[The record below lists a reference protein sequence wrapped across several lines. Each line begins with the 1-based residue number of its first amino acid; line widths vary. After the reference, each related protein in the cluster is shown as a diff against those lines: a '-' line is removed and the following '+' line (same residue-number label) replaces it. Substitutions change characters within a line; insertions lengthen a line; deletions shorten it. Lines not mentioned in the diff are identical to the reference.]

1 MDATDRSADAGVRD
15 RPPVR
20 GLRVQRRRGG
30 DPRRRGPSRRGRGRT
45 ARLGAAGLRPPA
57 REREREERETM
68 TNLAGLIVSS
78 AAAVPDRPAIRLDDA
93 VVPYSALDAATQRV
107 AGLLRAKGVEPG
119 DRVGIMLPNV
129 PYFPIALYG
138 ALRLGAVAVPMNP
151 LLKEREVAFHLGDS
165 GAKLLFA
172 WARLRRRG
180 GEGLR
185 AEGRGVHARGA
196 GKDGAADHRRRAD
209 RGGRRSGRVRYRRDR
224 LHVRHDRH

>member
-20 GLRVQRRRGG
+20 GLRVQRRGGG
-30 DPRRRGPSRRGRGRT
+30 DPGRRGPSRRGRGRT
-45 ARLGAAGLRPPA
+45 ARPGAAGLRRPA
-57 REREREERETM
+57 RERDERETM
-68 TNLAGLIVSS
+68 TNLAGLMVSS
-78 AAAVPDRPAIRLDDA
+78 AAAVRDRPAIRLDDA

-107 AGLLRAKGVEPG
+107 GGLLRAKGVEPG

-172 WARLRRRG
+172 WHGFADA
-180 GEGLR
+180 
-185 AEGRGVHARGA
+185 AEKGCAQAGA
-196 GKDGAADHRRRAD
+196 ECML
-209 RGGRRSGRVRYRRDR
+209 V
-224 LHVRHDRH
+224 

>member
-20 GLRVQRRRGG
+20 GLRVQRRGGG
-30 DPRRRGPSRRGRGRT
+30 DPRRRRPSRRGRGRT
-45 ARLGAAGLRPPA
+45 ARLGAAGLRRPA
-57 REREREERETM
+57 REREERETM

-129 PYFPIALYG
+129 PYFPIVLYG

-165 GAKLLFA
+165 GAKAVFGWHHFA
-172 WARLRRRG
+172 QAGQTRARGGGAGVGGGAPRGGVRGLRGAPPRRG
-180 GEGLR
+180 
-185 AEGRGVHARGA
+185 
-196 GKDGAADHRRRAD
+196 
-209 RGGRRSGRVRYRRDR
+209 
-224 LHVRHDRH
+224 